1 MEWNHERDTHGLL
14 AQWNGLHRQLT
25 GNATHS
31 RYNRNVAERV
41 SRPAPHISRYSK
53 EGFMATEKI
62 SNLTSRSSSQIAKY
76 GLFTGIIQQKALK
89 H

>member
-14 AQWNGLHRQLT
+14 AQWNGLHRQLANSSSAKT
-25 GNATHS
+25 AT
-31 RYNRNVAERV
+31 RAERV
-41 SRPAPHISRYSK
+41 IRPASLISRYSK

-62 SNLTSRSSSQIAKY
+62 SNLTSRSSSQIAKC
-76 GLFTGIIQQKALK
+76 GLFTGIMQRKALK

>member
-1 MEWNHERDTHGLL
+1 
-14 AQWNGLHRQLT
+14 
-25 GNATHS
+25 
-31 RYNRNVAERV
+31 
-41 SRPAPHISRYSK
+41 
-53 EGFMATEKI
+53 MATEKI